1 MKCPSC
7 NYDPAIGEWPL
18 DCKGR
23 GHTIYKRNASI
34 HSSEKVRVIENPHT
48 GEIRIPGR
56 TDRPIHPKYVKAGFT
71 QYKELNSL
79 QEVRKLEKSHGLV
92 HEASNYDNSGR
103 AERDTGSR

>member
-1 MKCPSC
+1 MICPSC
-7 NYDPAIGEWPL
+7 GYDPAIGEWPL

-23 GHTIYKRNASI
+23 GHVIYKRDAAV
-34 HSSEKVRVIENPHT
+34 HTSERVRVIENPST

-56 TDRPIHPKYVKAGFT
+56 TDRPIHPKYQKAGFT
-71 QYKELNSL
+71 QYKDLTTL
-79 QEVRKLEKSHGLV
+79 QEVRQLEKKQGLV